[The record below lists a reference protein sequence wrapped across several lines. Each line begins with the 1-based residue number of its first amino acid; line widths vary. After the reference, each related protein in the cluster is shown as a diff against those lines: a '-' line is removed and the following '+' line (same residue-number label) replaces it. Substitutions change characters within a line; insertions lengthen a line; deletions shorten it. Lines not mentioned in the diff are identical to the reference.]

1 MYAIMPEAPTTTAK
15 RDENEGQ
22 SLTNPNEEITHTSVE
37 DRASEFK
44 VFGYEMLDRE
54 VKKSGNSGRVYLPK
68 DWIGT
73 RVRIIRASKLI
84 EKDDE

>member
-1 MYAIMPEAPTTTAK
+1 MPEAPTSAAK
-15 RDENEGQ
+15 QDENEGQ
-22 SLTNPNEEITHTSVE
+22 LLPDTDEGRSQGLVE
-37 DRASEFK
+37 DLPSEFK

-84 EKDDE
+84 EKGDE

>member
-1 MYAIMPEAPTTTAK
+1 MPEAPTSAAK
-15 RDENEGQ
+15 QDENEGQ
-22 SLTNPNEEITHTSVE
+22 LLSDTDQERSQSLVE
-37 DRASEFK
+37 DLPSEFK

-73 RVRIIRASKLI
+73 RVRIIRASRLI
-84 EKDDE
+84 EKGDE